1 MMDIRTIGRETLLP
15 STSFFRIRFDMKYS
29 KDNRNYFFSLKYIK
43 LLCLR
48 SILLILIS
56 SCSVLNGKKTDK
68 EKITR
73 EKKIEVSVIDSNS
86 DEIREET
93 SVHHNVHDPILGA
106 ERMNLYLDSLKG
118 KRIAIVSNQTSMIG
132 KTHLVDTLMSLGV
145 NIVKV
150 FSPEHGF
157 RGDADAGEKVG
168 SSIDQK
174 TGIPLI
180 SLYGKNK
187 KPYPE
192 QLSDID
198 IVIYDIQDVGVR
210 FYTYI
215 STLHYVMEAC
225 AENGKPI
232 IVLDRPNPNGHYI
245 DGPVLESSQKS
256 FVGMDPVPIVYG
268 MTIGEYA
275 LMVNGEFW
283 LSDSLQCNLWIV
295 PCKYYLHKSKY
306 VLSVAPSPNLR
317 TEAAI
322 TLYPSLCLFEATTV
336 SVGRGTDRP
345 FELYGHPKFPN
356 KGFTFTPIS
365 CFGAKSPLCE
375 NILCYGYDLK
385 NTLKKRSY
393 EINLNWIIQ
402 AKIVL
407 GDSVDFI
414 NQPAFFNRLAGNTQL
429 QQQILSGVPIK
440 DIRTSW
446 KPGLDNFKKIRQRY
460 LLYD

>member
-1 MMDIRTIGRETLLP
+1 M
-15 STSFFRIRFDMKYS
+15 
-29 KDNRNYFFSLKYIK
+29 
-43 LLCLR
+43 
-48 SILLILIS
+48 IS
-56 SCSVLNGKKTDK
+56 SCSVLSASEN
-68 EKITR
+68 ES
-73 EKKIEVSVIDSNS
+73 EKKIREKIEISVIEDLPS
-86 DEIREET
+86 EIRLEKTFHGKIHEP
-93 SVHHNVHDPILGA
+93 VLGG

-118 KRIAIVSNQTSMIG
+118 KRIAIVGNQTSLIG
-132 KTHLVDTLMSLGV
+132 KTHLVDTLLALGV
-145 NIVKV
+145 KIQKV

-168 SSIDQK
+168 SSIDAK
-174 TGIPLI
+174 TGIPLV

-192 QLSDID
+192 QLADVD

-225 AENGKPI
+225 AENGKTV
-232 IVLDRPNPNGHYI
+232 IVLDRPNPNGHYV
-245 DGPVLESSQKS
+245 DGPVLEASQKS

-275 LMVNGEFW
+275 LMVNGEYW

-295 PCKYYLHKSKY
+295 PCKHYLHKTKY
-306 VLSVAPSPNLR
+306 VLPVAPSPNLR
-317 TEAAI
+317 SEAAI
-322 TLYPSLCLFEATTV
+322 SLYPSLCLFEATTV
-336 SVGRGTDRP
+336 SIGRGTDRP
-345 FELYGHPKFPN
+345 FEVYGHPKFPN
-356 KGFTFTPIS
+356 KGFEFRPIS

-375 NILCYGYDLK
+375 NILCYGYDLR
-385 NTLKKRSY
+385 NSLKKRSY
-393 EINLNWIIQ
+393 ELNLNWIIQ

-414 NQPAFFNRLAGNTQL
+414 NQPAFFNRLAGNTTL
-429 QQQILSGVPIK
+429 QKQIVSGMTVK
-440 DIRTSW
+440 EIRSSW
-446 KPGLDNFKKIRQRY
+446 RPGLDNFKKIRQRY

>member
-1 MMDIRTIGRETLLP
+1 M
-15 STSFFRIRFDMKYS
+15 
-29 KDNRNYFFSLKYIK
+29 
-43 LLCLR
+43 
-48 SILLILIS
+48 IS
-56 SCSVLNGKKTDK
+56 SCSVLNENETDKKT
-68 EKITR
+68 R
-73 EKKIEVSVIDSNS
+73 EKIEVSVIDAKP
-86 DEIREET
+86 DEIRIENT
-93 SVHHNVHDPILGA
+93 IHPNVHEPMLGGD
-106 ERMNLYLDSLKG
+106 RMNLYLDSLKG
-118 KRIAIVSNQTSMIG
+118 KRIAIVGNQTSVIG
-132 KTHLVDTLMSLGV
+132 KTHLVDTLLSLGV
-145 NIVKV
+145 KIQKV

-168 SSIDQK
+168 SSIDVK

-192 QLSDID
+192 QLADVD

-245 DGPVLESSQKS
+245 DGPVLEQSQRS

-275 LMVNGEFW
+275 LMVNGEYW

-295 PCKYYLHKSKY
+295 PCKFYLHKSKY
-306 VLSVAPSPNLR
+306 VLPVPPSPNLR
-317 TEAAI
+317 SETAI

-336 SVGRGTDRP
+336 SIGRGTDRP
-345 FELYGHPKFPN
+345 FEVYGHPKFPN
-356 KGFTFTPIS
+356 KGFTFMPIS

-375 NILCYGYDLK
+375 NITCYGYDLQH
-385 NTLKKRSY
+385 TLKKRSY
-393 EINLNWIIQ
+393 ELNLNWLIN
-402 AKIVL
+402 AKIL
-407 GDSVDFI
+407 LSDSVDFI
-414 NQPAFFNRLAGNTQL
+414 NQPAFFNRLAGNNVL
-429 QQQILSGVPIK
+429 QQQILSGMTAK
-440 DIRTSW
+440 DIRATW
-446 KPGLDNFKKIRQRY
+446 KPGLDNFKKIRQKY

>member
-1 MMDIRTIGRETLLP
+1 
-15 STSFFRIRFDMKYS
+15 
-29 KDNRNYFFSLKYIK
+29 
-43 LLCLR
+43 
-48 SILLILIS
+48 LILIS
-56 SCSVLNGKKTDK
+56 SCSVLSASEN
-68 EKITR
+68 ES
-73 EKKIEVSVIDSNS
+73 EKKIREKIEISVIEDLPS
-86 DEIREET
+86 EIRLEKTFHGKIHEP
-93 SVHHNVHDPILGA
+93 VLGG

-118 KRIAIVSNQTSMIG
+118 KRIAIVGNQTSLIG
-132 KTHLVDTLMSLGV
+132 KTHLVDTLLALGV
-145 NIVKV
+145 KIQKV

-168 SSIDQK
+168 SSIDAK
-174 TGIPLI
+174 TGIPLV

-192 QLSDID
+192 QLADVD

-225 AENGKPI
+225 AENGKTV
-232 IVLDRPNPNGHYI
+232 IVLDRPNPNGHYV
-245 DGPVLESSQKS
+245 DGPVLEASQKS

-275 LMVNGEFW
+275 LMVNGEYW

-295 PCKYYLHKSKY
+295 PCKHYLHKTKY
-306 VLSVAPSPNLR
+306 VLPVAPSPNLR
-317 TEAAI
+317 SEAAI
-322 TLYPSLCLFEATTV
+322 SLYPSLCLFEATTV
-336 SVGRGTDRP
+336 SIGRGTDRP
-345 FELYGHPKFPN
+345 FEVYGHPKFPN
-356 KGFTFTPIS
+356 KGFEFRPIS

-375 NILCYGYDLK
+375 NILCYGYDLR
-385 NTLKKRSY
+385 NSLKKRSY
-393 EINLNWIIQ
+393 ELNLNWIIQ

-414 NQPAFFNRLAGNTQL
+414 NQPAFFNRLAGNTTL
-429 QQQILSGVPIK
+429 QKQIVSGMTVK
-440 DIRTSW
+440 EIRSSW
-446 KPGLDNFKKIRQRY
+446 RPGLDNFKKIRQRY

>member
-1 MMDIRTIGRETLLP
+1 
-15 STSFFRIRFDMKYS
+15 
-29 KDNRNYFFSLKYIK
+29 
-43 LLCLR
+43 
-48 SILLILIS
+48 LIS
-56 SCSVLNGKKTDK
+56 SCSVLSASEN
-68 EKITR
+68 ES
-73 EKKIEVSVIDSNS
+73 EKKIREKIEISVIEDLPS
-86 DEIREET
+86 EIRVEKTFHGKIHEP
-93 SVHHNVHDPILGA
+93 VLGG

-118 KRIAIVSNQTSMIG
+118 KRIAIVGNQTSLIG
-132 KTHLVDTLMSLGV
+132 KTHLVDTLLALGV
-145 NIVKV
+145 KIQKV

-168 SSIDQK
+168 SSIDAK
-174 TGIPLI
+174 TGIPLV

-192 QLSDID
+192 QLADVD

-225 AENGKPI
+225 AENGKTV
-232 IVLDRPNPNGHYI
+232 IVLDRPNPNGHYV
-245 DGPVLESSQKS
+245 DGPVLEASQKS

-275 LMVNGEFW
+275 LMVNGEYW

-295 PCKYYLHKSKY
+295 PCKHYLHKTKY
-306 VLSVAPSPNLR
+306 VLPVAPSPNLR
-317 TEAAI
+317 SEAAI
-322 TLYPSLCLFEATTV
+322 SLYPSLCLFEATTV
-336 SVGRGTDRP
+336 SIGRGTDRP
-345 FELYGHPKFPN
+345 FEVYGHPKFPN
-356 KGFTFTPIS
+356 KGFEFRPIS

-375 NILCYGYDLK
+375 NILCYGYDLR
-385 NTLKKRSY
+385 NSLKKRSY
-393 EINLNWIIQ
+393 ELNLNWIIQ

-414 NQPAFFNRLAGNTQL
+414 NQPAFFNRLAGNTTL
-429 QQQILSGVPIK
+429 QKQIVSGMTVK
-440 DIRTSW
+440 EIRYSW
-446 KPGLDNFKKIRQRY
+446 RPGLDNFKKIRQRY

>member
-1 MMDIRTIGRETLLP
+1 
-15 STSFFRIRFDMKYS
+15 
-29 KDNRNYFFSLKYIK
+29 
-43 LLCLR
+43 LCLK

-56 SCSVLNGKKTDK
+56 SCSVLSASEN
-68 EKITR
+68 ES
-73 EKKIEVSVIDSNS
+73 EKKIREKIEISVIEDLPS
-86 DEIREET
+86 EIRVEKTFHGKIHEP
-93 SVHHNVHDPILGA
+93 VLGG

-118 KRIAIVSNQTSMIG
+118 KRIAIVGNQTSLIG
-132 KTHLVDTLMSLGV
+132 KTHLVDTLLALGV
-145 NIVKV
+145 KIQKV

-168 SSIDQK
+168 SSIDAK
-174 TGIPLI
+174 TGIPLV

-192 QLSDID
+192 QLADVD

-225 AENGKPI
+225 AENGKTV
-232 IVLDRPNPNGHYI
+232 IVLDRPNPNGHYV
-245 DGPVLESSQKS
+245 DGPVLEASQKS

-275 LMVNGEFW
+275 LMVNGEYW

-295 PCKYYLHKSKY
+295 PCKHYLHKTKY
-306 VLSVAPSPNLR
+306 VLPVAPSPNLR
-317 TEAAI
+317 SEAAI
-322 TLYPSLCLFEATTV
+322 SLYPSLCLFEATTV
-336 SVGRGTDRP
+336 SIGRGTDRP
-345 FELYGHPKFPN
+345 FEVYGHPKFPN
-356 KGFTFTPIS
+356 KGFEFRPIS

-375 NILCYGYDLK
+375 NILCYGYDLR
-385 NTLKKRSY
+385 NSLKKRSY
-393 EINLNWIIQ
+393 ELNLNWIIQ

-414 NQPAFFNRLAGNTQL
+414 NQPAFFNRLAGNTTL
-429 QQQILSGVPIK
+429 QKQIVSGMTVK
-440 DIRTSW
+440 EIRYSW
-446 KPGLDNFKKIRQRY
+446 RPGLDNFKKIRQRY